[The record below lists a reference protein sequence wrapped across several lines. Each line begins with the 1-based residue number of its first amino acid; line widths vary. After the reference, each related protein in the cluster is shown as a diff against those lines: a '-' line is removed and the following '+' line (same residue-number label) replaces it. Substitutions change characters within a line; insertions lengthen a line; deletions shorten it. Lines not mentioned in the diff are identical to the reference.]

1 VDRGIEPD
9 WEAFY
14 KEERQLIALPSYV
27 FDRKQCW
34 IDPHKLKPLATITS
48 TPNSISNRN
57 ENKPMRK
64 LPSLAKL
71 PLL

>member
-1 VDRGIEPD
+1 LGSL
-9 WEAFY
+9 Y
-14 KEERQLIALPSYV
+14 KEEERQLIALPSYV

-34 IDPHKLKPLATITS
+34 IDPHKVINRSATITNS

-57 ENKPMRK
+57 ENNDEKK
-64 LPSLAKL
+64 PSLAKL